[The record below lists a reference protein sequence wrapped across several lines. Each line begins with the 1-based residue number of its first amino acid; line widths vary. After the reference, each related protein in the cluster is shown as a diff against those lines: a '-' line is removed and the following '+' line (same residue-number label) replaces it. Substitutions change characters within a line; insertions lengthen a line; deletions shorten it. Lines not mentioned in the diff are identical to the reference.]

1 MSVPYK
7 KIILPLDGSD
17 IAVQALPHAEEIA
30 RSSGAKLVLLRV
42 IENEPLF
49 MTTVSTVGTSAATLA
64 GGTVDNEKHRR
75 AVDEAKSSL
84 DRLAAS
90 LHHRKIDAVSDIATG
105 DAASQI
111 VDYAAH
117 NGADLIVMSTHGRS
131 GLKRWAYGSVANK
144 VLQAAPCA
152 VLVVRPL
159 AL

>member
-17 IAVQALPHAEEIA
+17 LAVQALSHAEELA
-30 RSSGAKLVLLRV
+30 HASGAKLVLLRV
-42 IENEPLF
+42 IEDEPLF
-49 MTTVSTVGTSAATLA
+49 MTTVSVVGTNAATLA
-64 GGTVDNEKHRR
+64 GGTLDDEAHRR
-75 AVDEAKSSL
+75 AVDEAKNSL

-111 VDYAAH
+111 VEYAAH

-131 GLKRWAYGSVANK
+131 GLKRLAYGSVANK
-144 VLQAAPCA
+144 VLQAAPCP
-152 VLVVRPL
+152 VLIVRPM